1 MTQTVINRCTSLLD
15 IGTVLICRPNI
26 DLDLLKFDIQPISL
40 NGKSVAHL
48 HTNKNLYEVLGSMGG
63 LLYAYDDCV
72 KVSEVD
78 GRDGYVLLE
87 KNDNPTDLQQFILPI
102 RQVIHDFT
110 IL

>member
-15 IGTVLICRPNI
+15 EGTILVCRPNI
-26 DLDLLKFDIQPISL
+26 DLNLLKFDIQPIKV

-48 HTNKNLYEVLGSMGG
+48 HTDKNLYEVLGPMGG
-63 LLYAYDDCV
+63 LLYAYDDCI
-72 KVSEVD
+72 KVIEVY
-78 GRDGYVLLE
+78 GRDGYVVLE
-87 KNDNPTDLQQFILPI
+87 KNDNPTELQQFILPI

>member
-15 IGTVLICRPNI
+15 EGIILVCRPNI
-26 DLDLLKFDIQPISL
+26 DLDRLEFDIQPITVS
-40 NGKSVAHL
+40 GKSVAHL
-48 HTNKNLYEVLGSMGG
+48 HTDKNLYEILGPMGG
-63 LLYAYDDCV
+63 LLYTCDDCV
-72 KVSEVD
+72 KVAEVF
-78 GRDGYVLLE
+78 GRDGYVHLE